1 MQKES
6 FAKEFRS
13 LHVDLDKNIY
23 EINGK
28 VVSPKCFYLK
38 LESGLCRPVQMNF
51 IPAKTTNK
59 LNEFG

>member
-38 LESGLCRPVQMNF
+38 LELENGEWSLQ
-51 IPAKTTNK
+51 ISTD
-59 LNEFG
+59 EFYTSKDH